1 MCTYR
6 ENVRDVRFG
15 RVTSVLCSMQPAAA
29 RAVVRVV
36 KRKRREEEK
45 RSIGTDTR
53 NAEVVVSHHHTHPQ
67 AHWKTVLLSVMSA
80 CAT

>member
-15 RVTSVLCSMQPAAA
+15 RVTSV
-29 RAVVRVV
+29 VRVV
-36 KRKRREEEK
+36 KRKRREEER

-53 NAEVVVSHHHTHPQ
+53 NAEVVVSHHHAHPQ
-67 AHWKTVLLSVMSA
+67 AHWKAVLLSVMSA

>member
-1 MCTYR
+1 M
-6 ENVRDVRFG
+6 
-15 RVTSVLCSMQPAAA
+15 TSVLCSMQPAAA

-36 KRKRREEEK
+36 KGKRREEEK